1 MTLGNHLL
9 RTTVG
14 ALFVGHG
21 TQKLFG
27 WMGGH
32 GPDGTGQFFESLGL
46 RPGRQHA
53 IAAGAA
59 EAGGGALLI
68 AGAGPPIGEAAL
80 TGTLITAI
88 RHAHADK
95 GPWVTDGGFE
105 YPAVLLAAIFAVTE
119 QRCGLRWALAQL
131 AAGSAASL
139 AISEYSRRQGGH
151 GGAGLDGTPATSYNG
166 DAPQPEKA
174 EMAATAPAG
183 GS

>member
-32 GPDGTGQFFESLGL
+32 GPDGSGQFFESLGL
-46 RPGRQHA
+46 RPGRRHA

-68 AGAGPPIGEAAL
+68 AGMGPPIGEAAL
-80 TGTLITAI
+80 TGTMITAI
-88 RHAHADK
+88 RQAHADK

-105 YPAVLLAAIFAVTE
+105 YPAVLLAAIFAATE
-119 QRCGLRWALAQL
+119 QRCGIRWALAQL
-131 AAGSAASL
+131 AAGAAASL
-139 AISEYSRRQGGH
+139 AISEYSRRQGG
-151 GGAGLDGTPATSYNG
+151 AAAASPAQATTNG
-166 DAPQPEKA
+166 DGPHDEQA

-183 GS
+183 GA

>member
-9 RTTVG
+9 RSTVG

-46 RPGRQHA
+46 RPGRHHA
-53 IAAGAA
+53 IAAGVA
-59 EAGGGALLI
+59 ETGGGALLM
-68 AGAGPPIGEAAL
+68 AGVGPPIGEAAL
-80 TGTLITAI
+80 TGTMITAI

-95 GPWVTDGGFE
+95 GPWVTDGGYE

-119 QRCGLRWALAQL
+119 QRCGVRWALAQL
-131 AAGSAASL
+131 AAGTAASF
-139 AISEYSRRQGGH
+139 AISQYSRRQGGAA
-151 GGAGLDGTPATSYNG
+151 GAAPATTPAPSTNG
-166 DAPQPEKA
+166 DAPQPEQA

-183 GS
+183 GA